1 MNLLDEAFEREATPR
16 GGSLGWLNVDAAPD
30 ISAAATRMIRGA
42 GLALQPAS
50 LASFDR
56 AFGAALCIIGAENW
70 AAFGNLILNPLL
82 GTDVRV
88 RLLPARDI
96 TGDQVAAAEEVR
108 RVFGDEVDEALDRFN
123 ALALPTLRE
132 APLPLRE
139 AGDASRAL
147 ATSSLVRPF
156 NLSGHP
162 ALNIPFT
169 LPSGLPAGLQL
180 VGRKGADASL
190 CALARC
196 IAPLG

>member
-1 MNLLDEAFEREATPR
+1 MPNHRIELKQKVPRVAILLDLPIHPR
-16 GGSLGWLNVDAAPD
+16 LHAHSRP
-30 ISAAATRMIRGA
+30 
-42 GLALQPAS
+42 
-50 LASFDR
+50 R
-56 AFGAALCIIGAENW
+56 AEI
-70 AAFGNLILNPLL
+70 
-82 GTDVRV
+82 
-88 RLLPARDI
+88 
-96 TGDQVAAAEEVR
+96 AAAEEVR